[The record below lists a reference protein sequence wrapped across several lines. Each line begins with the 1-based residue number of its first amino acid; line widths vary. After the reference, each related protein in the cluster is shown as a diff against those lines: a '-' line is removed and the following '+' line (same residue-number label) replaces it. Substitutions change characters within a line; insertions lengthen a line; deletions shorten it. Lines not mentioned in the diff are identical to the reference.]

1 MTLRGIFNG
10 ATFKKWFQYAL
21 FKKGQAC
28 VTHFTKILV
37 FLKNEREGSWAHKE
51 VASGLENS
59 EDTRMRRHY

>member
-1 MTLRGIFNG
+1 M
-10 ATFKKWFQYAL
+10 L

>member
-10 ATFKKWFQYAL
+10 AHSKNGSNML